1 MLPEQ
6 GKRRAGILSANYPQ
20 GLAAIMYPPETR
32 DEILK
37 RIADGESLRAIC
49 SDGGMPDRSTVEN
62 WLQDDADFSAKYAR
76 AREAQADGIFDGMA
90 DIEARVSV
98 GDLRPDAARVV
109 LESQRWRAEKLKP
122 KVYGSKTSVEV
133 SGSLHLKSD
142 EELDR
147 EIAAKKAAL
156 GL

>member
-1 MLPEQ
+1 
-6 GKRRAGILSANYPQ
+6 
-20 GLAAIMYPPETR
+20 MYPLETR
-32 DEILK
+32 DEILR

-49 SDGGMPDRSTVEN
+49 RDDEMPDRTTVEN
-62 WLQDDADFSAKYAR
+62 WLQSDAEFSAKYAR
-76 AREAQADGIFDGMA
+76 AREAQADGILDGMA

-122 KVYGSKTSVEV
+122 KVYGSKTSVEH
-133 SGSLHLKSD
+133 SGSIHTEKSD
-142 EELDR
+142 DQLDK
-147 EIAAKKAAL
+147 EIAVIKAAL

>member
-1 MLPEQ
+1 
-6 GKRRAGILSANYPQ
+6 
-20 GLAAIMYPPETR
+20 MYPPETR

-37 RIADGESLRAIC
+37 RIAEGESLRAIC
-49 SDGGMPDRSTVEN
+49 RDDGMPDVATVTR
-62 WLQDDADFSAKYAR
+62 WLDGEPDFASKYAR
-76 AREAQADGIFDGMA
+76 AREAQADVIFDGMA
-90 DIEARVSV
+90 DIESRVSM

-122 KVYGSKTSVEV
+122 KVYGSKTSVEH
-133 SGSLHLKSD
+133 SGSLHLTKSD